1 MTENEIFDSA
11 IEQWRLS
18 RGIGTFICEF
28 PYNKSY
34 PVQII
39 LSKIYSKSPECK
51 TLIIVNNFDN
61 RKKIVEL
68 LKSDF
73 SVELNTGNI
82 KVLTQSYIESR
93 GNGQGA
99 DLTIC
104 YNITSMCDNI
114 INVLNN
120 SNYKLII
127 LHRMLNME
135 LMNKIYFIAP
145 LIKNFGGKKVKKD
158 YSNSPVEEVLVGL
171 SLNQS
176 SQEYK
181 LLQYYNKEIENA
193 ISIFNDFDTIKKAR
207 VGDSNTNTSA
217 TSICY
222 EIAKQNGWNE
232 NLDMSTPINQE
243 IDKYY
248 NPIAIH
254 ERAENVYNIIRNRAN
269 LLTDD
274 KSKLDK
280 VEEIIKENDGKRIL
294 IISKRG
300 EFASMITNHLNEKFI
315 DCLNYHDK
323 VEPVVATDDKGNVL
337 YYKSGNKKGEV
348 RYFASKSQMTV
359 AQKKFRNG
367 NVKILSANN
376 SPNKDLSV
384 NIDVV
389 IITSPI
395 CLDIREI
402 LYRLNNCKFA
412 EPLKLYTLY
421 INNSLEAKKID
432 NRKLDRH
439 RHTTKMSSSDLD
451 FDCDDFILTD

>member
-11 IEQWRLS
+11 IEKWRLS

-51 TLIIVNNFDN
+51 TLIIVSNFDS
-61 RKKIVEL
+61 RKKIIEL
-68 LKSDF
+68 LNSSF
-73 SVELNTGNI
+73 SVELNAGNI
-82 KVLTQSYIESR
+82 KVLSQSYVEIR

-104 YNITSMCDNI
+104 YGITSMSDNM
-114 INVLNN
+114 INILNN

-127 LHRMLNME
+127 LHRMLNTE

-145 LIKNFGGKKVKKD
+145 LIKNFGGKAVKKD

-207 VGDSNTNTSA
+207 IGDASTNISA

-232 NLDMSTPINQE
+232 NLDMSTPISQE

-254 ERAENVYNIIRNRAN
+254 ERAENVYNIIRSRAN

-280 VEEIIKENDGKRIL
+280 VEEIIKENNGKRIL

-323 VEPVVATDDKGNVL
+323 VEPIVATDDNGNVL
-337 YYKSGNKKGEV
+337 YYKSGSKKGEI
-348 RYFASKSQMTV
+348 RYYASKRQMTV

-367 NVKILSANN
+367 DVKILSANN

-384 NIDVV
+384 AIDVV

-402 LYRLNNCKFA
+402 LYRLSECKFA
-412 EPLKLYTLY
+412 EPVKVYTLY

-432 NRKLDRH
+432 KRIPDRH
-439 RHTTKMSSSDLD
+439 RHITKVGASDID
-451 FDCDDFILTD
+451 FECDDFVLVN